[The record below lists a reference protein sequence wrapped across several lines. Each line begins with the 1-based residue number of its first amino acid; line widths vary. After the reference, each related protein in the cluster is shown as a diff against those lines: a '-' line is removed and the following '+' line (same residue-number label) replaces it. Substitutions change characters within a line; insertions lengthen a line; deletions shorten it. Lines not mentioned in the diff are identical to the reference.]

1 MGYIPGIRSAV
12 LVVSNPKGIFYN
24 IQHCVQSAANQKILT
39 VIGVVELGVDEMKG
53 DIEVGDTIIIAEKA
67 FEVTAVGDE
76 AQKTFKELGHA
87 TINFAGRDVPD
98 LPGHIMLKGD
108 EALTEDDIVKGAK
121 IEIY

>member
-1 MGYIPGIRSAV
+1 MKYYAEITGWGDEAKAFLKELNYI
-12 LVVSNPKGIFYN
+12 
-24 IQHCVQSAANQKILT
+24 ILFNDNAPSELAEISILHS
-39 VIGVVELGVDEMKG
+39 IGEMKG

-67 FEVTAVGDE
+67 FEVTAIGDE

>member
-1 MGYIPGIRSAV
+1 MKYYAEITGWGDEAKAFLKELNYI
-12 LVVSNPKGIFYN
+12 
-24 IQHCVQSAANQKILT
+24 ILFNDNAPSELAEISILHS
-39 VIGVVELGVDEMKG
+39 IGEMKG

-67 FEVTAVGDE
+67 FEVTAVGLV

>member
-1 MGYIPGIRSAV
+1 MKYYAEITGWGDEAKAFLKELNYI
-12 LVVSNPKGIFYN
+12 
-24 IQHCVQSAANQKILT
+24 ILFNDNAPSELAEISILHS
-39 VIGVVELGVDEMKG
+39 IGEMKG
-53 DIEVGDTIIIAEKA
+53 DI
-67 FEVTAVGDE
+67 VGDE

-108 EALTEDDIVKGAK
+108 EALIEDDIVKGAK

>member
-1 MGYIPGIRSAV
+1 MKYYAEITGWGDEAKAFLKELNYI
-12 LVVSNPKGIFYN
+12 
-24 IQHCVQSAANQKILT
+24 ILFNDNAPSELAEISILHS
-39 VIGVVELGVDEMKG
+39 IGEMKG
-53 DIEVGDTIIIAEKA
+53 DIEVGDTIIIAEKV

-76 AQKTFKELGHA
+76 AQELGHA

>member
-1 MGYIPGIRSAV
+1 MKYCAEITGWGNEAKAFLKELNYI
-12 LVVSNPKGIFYN
+12 
-24 IQHCVQSAANQKILT
+24 ILFNDNAPS
-39 VIGVVELGVDEMKG
+39 ELAEISILHSISEIKD
-53 DIEVGDTIIIAEKA
+53 DIKVGDTFIIADKV

-76 AQKTFKELGHA
+76 AQNTFKELGHA

-108 EALTEDDIVKGAK
+108 EPLTEEDIFKGAK

>member
-1 MGYIPGIRSAV
+1 MKYYAEITGWGDEAKAFLKELNYI
-12 LVVSNPKGIFYN
+12 
-24 IQHCVQSAANQKILT
+24 ILFNDNAPSELAEISILHS
-39 VIGVVELGVDEMKG
+39 IGEMKG
-53 DIEVGDTIIIAEKA
+53 DIEVGDTIIIAEKV

-76 AQKTFKELGHA
+76 AHKTIKELGHA